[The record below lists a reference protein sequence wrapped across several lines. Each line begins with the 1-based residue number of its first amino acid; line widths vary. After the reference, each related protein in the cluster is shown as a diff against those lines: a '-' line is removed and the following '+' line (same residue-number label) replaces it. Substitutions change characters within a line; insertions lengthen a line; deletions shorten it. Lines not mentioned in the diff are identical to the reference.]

1 MPKKFSVTQNF
12 VLNDYSF
19 EHTPAS
25 AGEILLRIAI
35 HLHMKFAVIWINIKK
50 VSSEIQKS
58 MQLTLKI
65 TS

>member
-19 EHTPAS
+19 EHTPAESS

-35 HLHMKFAVIWINIKK
+35 HLHVKFAVI
-50 VSSEIQKS
+50 
-58 MQLTLKI
+58 
-65 TS
+65 